1 MAEGLARADAPAG
14 WTFYSAGSRPGRL
27 NPLAVEALEEI
38 GIDISTHRA
47 KGLDDVPLGKADVIV
62 TLCAEEECPYVPGPA
77 RRLAWPLPDP
87 AAADGSPEARL
98 AAFRGV
104 RDEIRR
110 RLPALWGG
118 AG

>member
-1 MAEGLARADAPAG
+1 MAEGLARADAPSG

-27 NPLAVEALEEI
+27 NPLAVEALREI
-38 GIDISTHRA
+38 GIDISTHSA
-47 KGLDDVPLGKADVIV
+47 KGLDDVPLDQADVIV

-87 AAADGSPEARL
+87 ARADGSPEERL
-98 AAFRGV
+98 TAFRDV
-104 RDEIRR
+104 RDEIRM
-110 RLPALWGG
+110 RLATLWAG